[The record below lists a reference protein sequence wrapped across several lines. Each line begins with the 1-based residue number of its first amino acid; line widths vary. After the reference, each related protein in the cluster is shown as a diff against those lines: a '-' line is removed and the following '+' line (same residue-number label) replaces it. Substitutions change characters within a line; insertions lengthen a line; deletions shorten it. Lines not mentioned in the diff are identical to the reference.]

1 MPTGKTNSYNYL
13 VITQGEQWKF
23 KERMEIKEA
32 FGMSLS
38 TIRNIIKEKHEIK
51 PRKKY
56 GDFKIYKLN
65 KKKIGDSSI
74 NGSE

>member
-1 MPTGKTNSYNYL
+1 MPTGKTNRYNYL

-23 KERMEIKEA
+23 KERQDIIDA

-38 TIRNIIKEKHEIK
+38 TIRNILKEKHQIK

-56 GDFKIYKLN
+56 SDFKIYKLN
-65 KKKIGDSSI
+65 KNKITVNPI
-74 NGSE
+74 NGA